1 MKNILK
7 QIKTAFLALALLAV
21 AGTMTAKSKHMTFM
35 GISMNKKVTEFCK
48 LLSQKQFKETST
60 QTSGINQ
67 HMRGN
72 VWDIGVLADVIG
84 NAKNKKVNSVTL
96 MTTASIY
103 AEGKKDK
110 ATLNDIAPRVMSYLL
125 QSVLDEYHCVDVSGN
140 PFDKSKG
147 ESWSDEQTGDW
158 HMPTVYVSNG
168 KSKRPIGI
176 IDLYMRETSD
186 DICIYAD
193 FVDIKNSGI
202 EELHRIEE
210 E

>member
-1 MKNILK
+1 MKRTLRNIK
-7 QIKTAFLALALLAV
+7 SAFLAVALFA
-21 AGTMTAKSKHMTFM
+21 ASGTMLAQSKHMTFM
-35 GISMNKKVTEFCK
+35 GIPMNKKASEFCK
-48 LLSQKQFKETST
+48 LLTQKEFKETST
-60 QTSGINQ
+60 HTSAPNL
-67 HMRGN
+67 HMRGK
-72 VWDIGVLADVIG
+72 VWNIGVLADIIG

-110 ATLNDIAPRVMSYLL
+110 AALNDIAPRVMSYIL

-176 IDLYMRETSD
+176 IDLYMRETAD

-193 FVDIKNSGI
+193 LVDIKNSGI